1 MSSLRSNLFLVALGL
16 SMLGLVMVYSA
27 TYSEVGTDFLFVR
40 IGHMVLG
47 VAVFFL
53 ASRVRYTA
61 WRRYAP
67 ALYLIVLVG
76 LVLVLVP
83 GIGTQINGARRWLDL
98 GPMSLQP
105 AEFAKLAAILTL
117 SCAVARLPHGSGLPV
132 KPLLAV
138 GVLFVLVFLE
148 PDFGTSVVLLAGV
161 AGTLWASEL
170 RTRDL
175 VLSGLLGLVAVAGMM
190 VLEPYRRERFLT
202 FLDPWAAADGSGYQ
216 VVQSMVA
223 IKAGGFF
230 GSGAGSGGQ
239 GPYVPEL
246 GTDMI
251 FALIGEE
258 LGLIGMV
265 VVIAAFGFI
274 ALAGRPE
281 PRQAVRGAAGRE
293 GHDEAEGAWRLRAS
307 GERQHERG
315 GEEGASR
322 GHSRSP
328 QMARS
333 EKPSAAKSPARSG
346 ASPALKNSSSCGG
359 GAALVPLSMACAW
372 PRWWMSCW
380 KRCSKSRSIRSCWT
394 RSPRCTATMRERP
407 AASSDSTTAMSRRS
421 TSPCAV
427 RSAAT
432 SAQGSGS
439 AQAAGPSV
447 PPSMAST

>member
-1 MSSLRSNLFLVALGL
+1 MSSLRSNLFLAALGL
-16 SMLGLVMVYSA
+16 SLLGLVMVYSA

-47 VAVFFL
+47 VAAFFL

-76 LVLVLVP
+76 LVVVLIP
-83 GIGTQINGARRWLDL
+83 GVGTQINGARRWLDL

-105 AEFAKLAAILTL
+105 AEFAKLAAILLL

-132 KPLLAV
+132 KPLVAV
-138 GVLFVLVFLE
+138 GVLFVLVFVE

-175 VLSGLLGLVAVAGMM
+175 VLSGLVGLVVVTGMM

-202 FLDPWAAADGSGYQ
+202 FLNPWAAADGSGYQ

-274 ALAGRPE
+274 ALAGLRIAMNAPSVMARCVAVGLTTMLITQATFNIGAAMVILPLAGMTLPFVSYGGSSLLVCFAAVGILYRISE
-281 PRQAVRGAAGRE
+281 DSERAREIKPTADPDRRRRHGRARYPRAVRGG
-293 GHDEAEGAWRLRAS
+293 
-307 GERQHERG
+307 
-315 GEEGASR
+315 
-322 GHSRSP
+322 
-328 QMARS
+328 
-333 EKPSAAKSPARSG
+333 
-346 ASPALKNSSSCGG
+346 
-359 GAALVPLSMACAW
+359 
-372 PRWWMSCW
+372 
-380 KRCSKSRSIRSCWT
+380 
-394 RSPRCTATMRERP
+394 
-407 AASSDSTTAMSRRS
+407 
-421 TSPCAV
+421 
-427 RSAAT
+427 
-432 SAQGSGS
+432 
-439 AQAAGPSV
+439 
-447 PPSMAST
+447 

>member
-1 MSSLRSNLFLVALGL
+1 MSSLRANLFLVALGL

-40 IGHMVLG
+40 IGHTVLG
-47 VAVFFL
+47 VAAFFV
-53 ASRVRYTA
+53 ASRIKYTS

-67 ALYLIVLVG
+67 ALYLIVLFG
-76 LVLVLVP
+76 LVLVLIP

-98 GPMSLQP
+98 GPMSIQP
-105 AEFAKLAAILTL
+105 AEFAKLAAILVL
-117 SCAVARLPHGSGLPV
+117 SCALARLPHGSGLPV

-138 GVLFVLVFLE
+138 GVLFILVFVE

-175 VLSGLLGLVAVAGMM
+175 VLSGLVGLVAVAGMM

-274 ALAGRPE
+274 ALAGLRIAMNAPSVMARCVAAGLTTMLIAQATFNIGAAMVVLPLAGMTLPFVSYGGSSLLVCFAAVGILYRISE
-281 PRQAVRGAAGRE
+281 DSERAREIKHTANPDRRRRHGGARYPRAVRGG
-293 GHDEAEGAWRLRAS
+293 
-307 GERQHERG
+307 
-315 GEEGASR
+315 
-322 GHSRSP
+322 
-328 QMARS
+328 
-333 EKPSAAKSPARSG
+333 
-346 ASPALKNSSSCGG
+346 
-359 GAALVPLSMACAW
+359 
-372 PRWWMSCW
+372 
-380 KRCSKSRSIRSCWT
+380 
-394 RSPRCTATMRERP
+394 
-407 AASSDSTTAMSRRS
+407 
-421 TSPCAV
+421 
-427 RSAAT
+427 
-432 SAQGSGS
+432 
-439 AQAAGPSV
+439 
-447 PPSMAST
+447 

>member
-40 IGHMVLG
+40 ICHMVLG
-47 VAVFFL
+47 VAAFFV
-53 ASRVRYTA
+53 ASRLRYTA

-76 LVLVLVP
+76 LVLVLLP
-83 GIGTQINGARRWLDL
+83 GIGTQINGARRWLDV

-105 AEFAKLAAILTL
+105 AEFAKLAAILVL

-132 KPLLAV
+132 KPLVAV
-138 GVLFVLVFLE
+138 AVLFVLVFVE

-175 VLSGLLGLVAVAGMM
+175 VLSGLVGLVAVTGMM

-202 FLDPWAAADGSGYQ
+202 FLDPWAATDGSGYQ

-274 ALAGRPE
+274 ALAGLGIAMNAPSVMARCVAAGLTTMLIAQATFNIGAAMVVLPLAGMTLPFVSYGGSSLLVCFAAVGILYRISE
-281 PRQAVRGAAGRE
+281 DSERAREIKHTADPDRRRRHGRARYPRAVRGG
-293 GHDEAEGAWRLRAS
+293 
-307 GERQHERG
+307 
-315 GEEGASR
+315 
-322 GHSRSP
+322 
-328 QMARS
+328 
-333 EKPSAAKSPARSG
+333 
-346 ASPALKNSSSCGG
+346 
-359 GAALVPLSMACAW
+359 
-372 PRWWMSCW
+372 
-380 KRCSKSRSIRSCWT
+380 
-394 RSPRCTATMRERP
+394 
-407 AASSDSTTAMSRRS
+407 
-421 TSPCAV
+421 
-427 RSAAT
+427 
-432 SAQGSGS
+432 
-439 AQAAGPSV
+439 
-447 PPSMAST
+447 

>member
-1 MSSLRSNLFLVALGL
+1 MSSLRANLFLVALGL
-16 SMLGLVMVYSA
+16 SLLGLVMVYSA

-47 VAVFFL
+47 VAAFFV

-67 ALYLIVLVG
+67 ALYLIVLLG
-76 LVLVLVP
+76 LVVVLIP

-98 GPMSLQP
+98 GPMSIQP
-105 AEFAKLAAILTL
+105 AEFAKLAAILVL

-138 GVLFVLVFLE
+138 GVLFMLVFVE

-175 VLSGLLGLVAVAGMM
+175 VLSGLGGLVAVAGMM

-274 ALAGRPE
+274 ALAGLRIAMNAPSVMARCVAAGLTTMLIAQATFNIGAAMVVLPLAGMTLPFVSYGGSSLLVCFAAVGILYRISE
-281 PRQAVRGAAGRE
+281 DSERAREIKQSAGPDRRRRHGGARYPRAVRGG
-293 GHDEAEGAWRLRAS
+293 
-307 GERQHERG
+307 
-315 GEEGASR
+315 
-322 GHSRSP
+322 
-328 QMARS
+328 
-333 EKPSAAKSPARSG
+333 
-346 ASPALKNSSSCGG
+346 
-359 GAALVPLSMACAW
+359 
-372 PRWWMSCW
+372 
-380 KRCSKSRSIRSCWT
+380 
-394 RSPRCTATMRERP
+394 
-407 AASSDSTTAMSRRS
+407 
-421 TSPCAV
+421 
-427 RSAAT
+427 
-432 SAQGSGS
+432 
-439 AQAAGPSV
+439 
-447 PPSMAST
+447 

>member
-47 VAVFFL
+47 VAAFFL

-61 WRRYAP
+61 WHRYAP

-83 GIGTQINGARRWLDL
+83 DIGTQINGARRWLDL

-105 AEFAKLAAILTL
+105 AEFAKLAAILVL

-132 KPLLAV
+132 KPLVAV
-138 GVLFVLVFLE
+138 AVLFVLVFVE

-175 VLSGLLGLVAVAGMM
+175 VLSGLVGSVAVTGMM

-230 GSGAGSGGQ
+230 GSGAGSGGH

-274 ALAGRPE
+274 ALAGLRIAMNAPSVMARCVAAGLTTMLIAQATFNIGAAMVVLPLAGITLPFVSYGGSSLLVCFAAVGILYRISE
-281 PRQAVRGAAGRE
+281 DSERAREIKKTADPDRRRRHGRARYPRAVRGG
-293 GHDEAEGAWRLRAS
+293 
-307 GERQHERG
+307 
-315 GEEGASR
+315 
-322 GHSRSP
+322 
-328 QMARS
+328 
-333 EKPSAAKSPARSG
+333 
-346 ASPALKNSSSCGG
+346 
-359 GAALVPLSMACAW
+359 
-372 PRWWMSCW
+372 
-380 KRCSKSRSIRSCWT
+380 
-394 RSPRCTATMRERP
+394 
-407 AASSDSTTAMSRRS
+407 
-421 TSPCAV
+421 
-427 RSAAT
+427 
-432 SAQGSGS
+432 
-439 AQAAGPSV
+439 
-447 PPSMAST
+447 

>member
-1 MSSLRSNLFLVALGL
+1 MSSLRANLFLVALGL

-40 IGHMVLG
+40 IGHTVLG
-47 VAVFFL
+47 VAVFFV
-53 ASRVRYTA
+53 ASRVRYTS

-67 ALYLIVLVG
+67 ALYLIVLLG
-76 LVLVLVP
+76 LILVLIP

-98 GPMSLQP
+98 GPMSIQP
-105 AEFAKLAAILTL
+105 AEFAKLAAILVL
-117 SCAVARLPHGSGLPV
+117 SCALARLPHGSGLPV

-138 GVLFVLVFLE
+138 GVLFILVFVE

-175 VLSGLLGLVAVAGMM
+175 VLSGLVGLVAVAGMM

-239 GPYVPEL
+239 GTYVPEL

-274 ALAGRPE
+274 ALAGLRIAMNAPSVMARCVAAGLTTMLIAQATFNIGAAMVVLPLAGMTLPFVSYGGSSLLVCFAAVGILYRISE
-281 PRQAVRGAAGRE
+281 DSERAREIKHTASPDRRRRHGGARYPRAVRGG
-293 GHDEAEGAWRLRAS
+293 
-307 GERQHERG
+307 
-315 GEEGASR
+315 
-322 GHSRSP
+322 
-328 QMARS
+328 
-333 EKPSAAKSPARSG
+333 
-346 ASPALKNSSSCGG
+346 
-359 GAALVPLSMACAW
+359 
-372 PRWWMSCW
+372 
-380 KRCSKSRSIRSCWT
+380 
-394 RSPRCTATMRERP
+394 
-407 AASSDSTTAMSRRS
+407 
-421 TSPCAV
+421 
-427 RSAAT
+427 
-432 SAQGSGS
+432 
-439 AQAAGPSV
+439 
-447 PPSMAST
+447 

>member
-1 MSSLRSNLFLVALGL
+1 MSSLRANLFLVALGL

-40 IGHMVLG
+40 IGHTVFG
-47 VAVFFL
+47 VAVFFV
-53 ASRVRYTA
+53 ASRVRYTS

-67 ALYLIVLVG
+67 ALYVIVLLG
-76 LVLVLVP
+76 LILVLIP

-98 GPMSLQP
+98 GPMSIQP
-105 AEFAKLAAILTL
+105 AEFAKLAAILIL
-117 SCAVARLPHGSGLPV
+117 SCALARLPHGSGLPV

-138 GVLFVLVFLE
+138 GVLFILVFVE

-175 VLSGLLGLVAVAGMM
+175 VLSGLVGLVAVAGMM

-239 GPYVPEL
+239 GTYVPEL

-274 ALAGRPE
+274 ALAGLRIAMNAPSVMARCVAAGLTTMLIAQATFNIGAAMVVLPLAGMTLPFVSYGGSSLLVCFAAVGILYRISE
-281 PRQAVRGAAGRE
+281 DSERAREIKHTASPDRRRRHGGARYPRAVRGG
-293 GHDEAEGAWRLRAS
+293 
-307 GERQHERG
+307 
-315 GEEGASR
+315 
-322 GHSRSP
+322 
-328 QMARS
+328 
-333 EKPSAAKSPARSG
+333 
-346 ASPALKNSSSCGG
+346 
-359 GAALVPLSMACAW
+359 
-372 PRWWMSCW
+372 
-380 KRCSKSRSIRSCWT
+380 
-394 RSPRCTATMRERP
+394 
-407 AASSDSTTAMSRRS
+407 
-421 TSPCAV
+421 
-427 RSAAT
+427 
-432 SAQGSGS
+432 
-439 AQAAGPSV
+439 
-447 PPSMAST
+447 

>member
-40 IGHMVLG
+40 IGQMVLS
-47 VAVFFL
+47 VAAFFL

-67 ALYLIVLVG
+67 ALYLIVLIG

-105 AEFAKLAAILTL
+105 AEFAKLAAILLL

-132 KPLLAV
+132 KPLVAV
-138 GVLFVLVFLE
+138 GVLFILVFVE

-175 VLSGLLGLVAVAGMM
+175 VLSGLVGLVAVTGMM

-274 ALAGRPE
+274 ALAGLRIAMNAPSVMARCVAAGLTTMLIAQATFNIGAAMVVLPLAGMTLPFVSYGGSSLLVCFAAVGILYRISE
-281 PRQAVRGAAGRE
+281 DSERAREIKPTADPDRRRRHGRARSPRAVRGG
-293 GHDEAEGAWRLRAS
+293 
-307 GERQHERG
+307 
-315 GEEGASR
+315 
-322 GHSRSP
+322 
-328 QMARS
+328 
-333 EKPSAAKSPARSG
+333 
-346 ASPALKNSSSCGG
+346 
-359 GAALVPLSMACAW
+359 
-372 PRWWMSCW
+372 
-380 KRCSKSRSIRSCWT
+380 
-394 RSPRCTATMRERP
+394 
-407 AASSDSTTAMSRRS
+407 
-421 TSPCAV
+421 
-427 RSAAT
+427 
-432 SAQGSGS
+432 
-439 AQAAGPSV
+439 
-447 PPSMAST
+447 

>member
-16 SMLGLVMVYSA
+16 SLLGLVMVYSA
-27 TYSEVGTDFLFVR
+27 TYTEVGARFLFVR

-47 VAVFFL
+47 VAAFL
-53 ASRVRYTA
+53 VASRVRYTA

-98 GPMSLQP
+98 GPMSIQP
-105 AEFAKLAAILTL
+105 AEFAKLAAILVL

-132 KPLLAV
+132 KPLVAV
-138 GVLFVLVFLE
+138 GVLCFLVLVE
-148 PDFGTSVVLLAGV
+148 PDFGTSVVLLSGA

-170 RTRDL
+170 RTKDL
-175 VLSGLLGLVAVAGMM
+175 VLSGLVGLVAVAGMM

-274 ALAGRPE
+274 ALAGLRIAMNAPSVMARCVAAGLTTMLIAQATFNIGAAMVVLPLAGMTLPFVSYGGSSLLVCFAAVGILYRISE
-281 PRQAVRGAAGRE
+281 DSERAREIKHTADPDRRRRHGGARYPRAVRGG
-293 GHDEAEGAWRLRAS
+293 
-307 GERQHERG
+307 
-315 GEEGASR
+315 
-322 GHSRSP
+322 
-328 QMARS
+328 
-333 EKPSAAKSPARSG
+333 
-346 ASPALKNSSSCGG
+346 
-359 GAALVPLSMACAW
+359 
-372 PRWWMSCW
+372 
-380 KRCSKSRSIRSCWT
+380 
-394 RSPRCTATMRERP
+394 
-407 AASSDSTTAMSRRS
+407 
-421 TSPCAV
+421 
-427 RSAAT
+427 
-432 SAQGSGS
+432 
-439 AQAAGPSV
+439 
-447 PPSMAST
+447 

>member
-16 SMLGLVMVYSA
+16 SLLGLVMVYSA
-27 TYSEVGTDFLFVR
+27 TYTEVGARFLFVR

-47 VAVFFL
+47 VAAFL
-53 ASRVRYTA
+53 VASRVRYTA

-67 ALYLIVLVG
+67 ALYLIVVVG

-98 GPMSLQP
+98 GPMSIQP
-105 AEFAKLAAILTL
+105 AEFAKLAAILVL

-132 KPLLAV
+132 KPLVAV
-138 GVLFVLVFLE
+138 GVLCILVLVE
-148 PDFGTSVVLLAGV
+148 PDFGTSVVLLSGA

-170 RTRDL
+170 RTKDL
-175 VLSGLLGLVAVAGMM
+175 VLSGLVGLVAVAGMM

-258 LGLIGMV
+258 LGLIGMI

-274 ALAGRPE
+274 ALAGLKIAMNAPSVMARCVAAGLTTMLIAQATFNIGAAMVVLPLAGMTLPFVSYGGSSLLVCFAAVGILYRISE
-281 PRQAVRGAAGRE
+281 DSERAREIKHTADPDRRRRHGGARYPRAVRGG
-293 GHDEAEGAWRLRAS
+293 
-307 GERQHERG
+307 
-315 GEEGASR
+315 
-322 GHSRSP
+322 
-328 QMARS
+328 
-333 EKPSAAKSPARSG
+333 
-346 ASPALKNSSSCGG
+346 
-359 GAALVPLSMACAW
+359 
-372 PRWWMSCW
+372 
-380 KRCSKSRSIRSCWT
+380 
-394 RSPRCTATMRERP
+394 
-407 AASSDSTTAMSRRS
+407 
-421 TSPCAV
+421 
-427 RSAAT
+427 
-432 SAQGSGS
+432 
-439 AQAAGPSV
+439 
-447 PPSMAST
+447 

>member
-47 VAVFFL
+47 IAAFFV

-67 ALYLIVLVG
+67 ALYLIVVVG
-76 LVLVLVP
+76 LVLVLIP
-83 GIGTQINGARRWLDL
+83 GMGTQINGARRWLDL

-105 AEFAKLAAILTL
+105 AEFAKLAAIMLL
-117 SCAVARLPHGSGLPV
+117 SCSVARLPHGSGLPL
-132 KPLLAV
+132 KPLVWV
-138 GVLFVLVFLE
+138 GVLFILVFVE
-148 PDFGTSVVLLAGV
+148 PDFGTSVVLLSGV
-161 AGTLWASEL
+161 AGTLWASEV

-175 VLSGLLGLVAVAGMM
+175 VLSGLGGLVVVAGMM
-190 VLEPYRRERFLT
+190 MLEPYRRERFLT

-230 GSGAGSGGQ
+230 GSGAGSGGH

-274 ALAGRPE
+274 ALAGLRIAMNAPSVMARCVAAGLTTMLIAQATFNIGAAMVVLPLAGMTLPFVSYGGSSLLVCFAAVGILYRISE
-281 PRQAVRGAAGRE
+281 DSERAREIKHSANPDRRRRHGRARYPRAVRGG
-293 GHDEAEGAWRLRAS
+293 
-307 GERQHERG
+307 
-315 GEEGASR
+315 
-322 GHSRSP
+322 
-328 QMARS
+328 
-333 EKPSAAKSPARSG
+333 
-346 ASPALKNSSSCGG
+346 
-359 GAALVPLSMACAW
+359 
-372 PRWWMSCW
+372 
-380 KRCSKSRSIRSCWT
+380 
-394 RSPRCTATMRERP
+394 
-407 AASSDSTTAMSRRS
+407 
-421 TSPCAV
+421 
-427 RSAAT
+427 
-432 SAQGSGS
+432 
-439 AQAAGPSV
+439 
-447 PPSMAST
+447 